1 MPENS
6 AQDKS
11 EEPTAHRLRKA
22 RQEGQVPQSQ
32 EVPSALTTG
41 ILLLMLAIMASSFIR
56 WARDTVVSSI
66 AVIGQGPADGAIIA
80 ESFRVHTLAMYKIAA
95 PFLIAFLIAGIG
107 GSVAVGGLNFSTKA
121 LKIKWDAISPVKGI
135 KNMVSLQSLVKLG
148 MSIVKMILMGM
159 ICYFYLRAHSE
170 DILLLRWDSPGEICA
185 NIGWLVFGLLLRVV
199 IFLLIIAGLDF
210 VYQRWQYK
218 RKLRMSKQEIKEEH
232 KQYQGSPEV
241 RGRIRQ
247 LQMEMAS
254 RRMLQDVPQADVVIT
269 NPTHFAIALKYDINA
284 MDAPLVLAKGQD
296 ELALKIREIAQAH
309 KVPIVERP
317 QLARALYAQVEV
329 GQPVPEE
336 LFVAVAEVLA
346 MIYRMRRK
354 RRTAQR

>member
-1 MPENS
+1 
-6 AQDKS
+6 
-11 EEPTAHRLRKA
+11 
-22 RQEGQVPQSQ
+22 
-32 EVPSALTTG
+32 
-41 ILLLMLAIMASSFIR
+41 
-56 WARDTVVSSI
+56 
-66 AVIGQGPADGAIIA
+66 
-80 ESFRVHTLAMYKIAA
+80 
-95 PFLIAFLIAGIG
+95 
-107 GSVAVGGLNFSTKA
+107 
-121 LKIKWDAISPVKGI
+121 
-135 KNMVSLQSLVKLG
+135 
-148 MSIVKMILMGM
+148 
-159 ICYFYLRAHSE
+159 
-170 DILLLRWDSPGEICA
+170 
-185 NIGWLVFGLLLRVV
+185 
-199 IFLLIIAGLDF
+199 
-210 VYQRWQYK
+210 
-218 RKLRMSKQEIKEEH
+218 MSKQEIKEEH